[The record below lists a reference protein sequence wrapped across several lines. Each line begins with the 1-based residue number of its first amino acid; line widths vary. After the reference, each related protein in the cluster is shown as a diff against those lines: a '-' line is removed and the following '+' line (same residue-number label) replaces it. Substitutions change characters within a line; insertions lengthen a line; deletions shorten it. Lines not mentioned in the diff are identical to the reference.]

1 MASVIK
7 DSFDDVYY
15 PENIIEYINANTDEK
30 MIDHIRRAN
39 QDYMD
44 TPAMTY
50 IGQIFTYRE
59 LFQNIEI
66 YARALKAFGL
76 EKGDMITICLPNS
89 PETIFYFYAC
99 NEIGVTPYLIDPR
112 CTFEKMK
119 TCIVDSCSK
128 LFVCEM
134 GTYYNKVAGNEY
146 DLQVDKIVVV
156 SPLFS
161 FENTKQLKSKQ
172 RIAKMLYKIQQ
183 AKYEAKAK
191 KCDKR
196 ISQKD
201 FLALTNNWGGEY
213 KADYDPTIPAII
225 VNTSGTSGDSV
236 KGAMHTNKSY
246 NAFVNQIAHIFQQV
260 NRGDVFYGYIP
271 IFSMY
276 GSSTG
281 MHASLSMGAVL
292 DLIPKYEGEK
302 TIQDI
307 LDKKSN
313 IMIGVPALVER
324 LVDMAIEQNKDMSF
338 AKLFVLGGD
347 NVAPDKLDQENRD
360 LASLGMEHKIT
371 YGYGATEVMMISTTS
386 DNPKSHCYG
395 SCGIPYP
402 GVKLKVCNPQSGQEV
417 GYDVEGEIYIH
428 TPTMMLGYLNKPE
441 ENKKVFIEIGGIQ
454 FFKTGDKGYL
464 SESGHLFFTGRYKR
478 LMKRPDG
485 HQVSPIP
492 IENAIAKQPTVAD
505 CAVVGLKVDIS
516 APGVIPTAFIKLNQG
531 ISGGTEIIR
540 TIAKESL
547 KELSGEREMALAFK
561 LVDTIPYTENG
572 KMNYRALETADF
584 LTGKYYV
591 VDDPV
596 TRGVFKVFPNVAII
610 KL

>member
-1 MASVIK
+1 MK
-7 DSFDDVYY
+7 DCFDEVYY
-15 PENIIEYINANTDEK
+15 PEDIIEFINAYTDEK

-50 IGQIFTYRE
+50 MGLTFTYRE
-59 LFQNIEI
+59 LFQNIEV

-99 NEIGVTPYLIDPR
+99 NDIGVTPYLIDPR
-112 CTFEKMK
+112 CTFGKMK

-161 FENTKQLKSKQ
+161 FENTKHLKPKQ
-172 RIAKMLYKIQQ
+172 RIAKMLYKIKQ
-183 AKYEAKAK
+183 AKNEAKAK

-196 ISQKD
+196 ISQKC
-201 FLALTNNWGGEY
+201 FLTLANNSVGEY
-213 KADYDPTIPAII
+213 KTDYDPAIPAII
-225 VNTSGTSGDSV
+225 VNTRGTSGDSV
-236 KGAMHTNKSY
+236 KGAVHSNKSY
-246 NAFVNQIAHIFQQV
+246 NIFVNQITHIFYQV
-260 NRGDVFYGYIP
+260 NRGDIFYGYIP
-271 IFSMY
+271 LFSMY

-281 MHASLSMGAVL
+281 MHASLTRGAVL
-292 DLIPKYEGEK
+292 DLIPQFHGEK
-302 TIQDI
+302 SIRDF
-307 LDKKSN
+307 LNKKAN
-313 IMIGVPALVER
+313 VMIGVPALFEKM
-324 LVDMAIEQNKDMSF
+324 VDICASEKIAMDF
-338 AKLFVLGGD
+338 AKLYVLGGD
-347 NVAPDKLDQENRD
+347 NVTPDKLEKENQI
-360 LASLGMEHKIT
+360 LKALGMKHKIT

-386 DNPKSHCYG
+386 DDKRSHLYG
-395 SCGIPYP
+395 SCGILYP
-402 GVKLKVCNPQSGQEV
+402 GAKIRIVNPETQQGLDFNE
-417 GYDVEGEIYIH
+417 EGEIYIH
-428 TPTMMLGYLNKPE
+428 TPTMMLGYLNKLE
-441 ENKKVFIEIGGIQ
+441 ENKTVFVEMDGVQ
-454 FFKTGDKGYL
+454 YFKTGDKGYL

-505 CAVVGLKVDIS
+505 CAVVGIKVDIS

-531 ISGGTEIIR
+531 ISGGAETIR
-540 TIAKESL
+540 EIAKESL

-572 KMNYRALETADF
+572 KMNYRALETSDF
-584 LTGKYYV
+584 TTGEYYI
-591 VDDPV
+591 VDDPI
-596 TRGVFKVFPNVAII
+596 TREVFKDFPNVITI